1 MILLIYCL
9 HKLLF
14 AFIIR
19 FIQNYISIVGKHK
32 NDQTM
37 KGENKS
43 EPHKKQS
50 KRLLR
55 SFMLFT
61 CFLLASVS
69 MIQAQTKAVTGTV
82 TDVMNEPLIGVNVTV
97 SGTTTG
103 TITDIDGKYTIQ
115 VSQGQELVFS
125 YVGMSTQTI
134 TVGASSIIDVQLQE
148 DVNLLE
154 ETVVIGY
161 GTAKKRDLTGSIVS
175 IDASQ
180 IANRPAANPL
190 ANLQGKIS
198 GVQVVNTGR
207 AGQDPEIR
215 MRGTNSLNGYTP
227 LYVVDGLFTE
237 NINYLNPADIESMEV
252 LKDASSL
259 AIFGVRGANGVII
272 INTKRAKQGE
282 TLVNINSSIG
292 FKSINDRVD
301 LTNAAQ
307 FKELYNEQRLN
318 QGVTTPFDYTPW
330 QGDTDWQ
337 DEIFQTGLVT
347 NNNVSITG
355 SGEKSRFYLGVG
367 YTSEEGSL
375 KSEKYSK
382 VTINLNSDY
391 NVTDFLRFGFQVN
404 GSRSLPADAKQVSG
418 ALKAAPIASAYGID
432 PTTEETLL
440 HTLPDFQRAQV
451 SNPLIDIITK
461 GRHNKATN
469 YRAAGNIYGE
479 VDLFKDLKFKATFSL
494 DYASNDSRSFS
505 PLIYVYN
512 PDAGGKE
519 RVTETESISQSK
531 SHSIVAQQDYILTY
545 DKKFGKHGI
554 NATAGITTN
563 YREYSGLN
571 AGRSQRYDDIIF
583 SIPNN
588 NPDKWWIS
596 SIDQKSMTNGSDQ
609 WKRFTMSYLLRG
621 LYNYDNRYLFN
632 ASYRR
637 DGSSVFRNQGNTWDN
652 FYSFGAGWVMSEEQ
666 FMRDQN
672 VIDYLKFKGSWGVLG
687 SEHTGGSYYPSYPG
701 LTSAG
706 GSTIFGDN
714 IYTGYTEVYIPLNIR
729 WEKTHSWEVGFEM
742 SLLNSR
748 LRIEPT
754 YYNKV
759 TKDILVTTEGVAGA
773 KNAMQN
779 LGKVANNGF
788 EFTASWS
795 DKIGDSGFRY
805 SIGGNFTTV
814 NNEVKAIGL
823 NPGDAQLQGVSRTIA
838 GMPIAYF
845 YGYKVTGIYQNDEH
859 IRRSPANTLAS
870 VQPGDFIFADINGD
884 GVINDKDRTQI
895 GSPTPDY
902 TYGINLNLSYKG
914 FDLGV
919 DMMGVYGNEIY
930 RNWDASSYAQFN
942 YRSDRMGRWNGEGT
956 SNWEPILD
964 PSRSVNLLPS
974 SYYVEDAS
982 FFRIK
987 NIQFGYTFQPSILQK
1002 LHLKTLRL
1010 YANVENLKTWKKVSG
1025 YTPEIGGSAL
1035 QSGIDS
1041 GADRAYPVPAIYTFG
1056 INLTF

>member
-1 MILLIYCL
+1 M
-9 HKLLF
+9 
-14 AFIIR
+14 
-19 FIQNYISIVGKHK
+19 VDKHK
-32 NDQTM
+32 KDQTM
-37 KGENKS
+37 KSENKG
-43 EPHKKQS
+43 EPHKRQS
-50 KRLLR
+50 NRLLK
-55 SFMLFT
+55 SFTLFA
-61 CFLLASVS
+61 CLLLASVS
-69 MIQAQTKAVTGTV
+69 MIHAQTKTVTGTV

-97 SGTTTG
+97 SGTITG
-103 TITDIDGKYTIQ
+103 TITDLDGKYTIQ

-125 YVGMSTQTI
+125 YVGMTTQTI
-134 TVGASSIIDVQLQE
+134 TVGASNIVDVQMQE

-161 GTAKKRDLTGSIVS
+161 GTAKKKDLTGSIVS
-175 IDASQ
+175 VDASQ
-180 IANRPAANPL
+180 IANRPSSNIL
-190 ANLQGKIS
+190 ANLQGRIS
-198 GVQVVNTGR
+198 GVQVVNSGR

-215 MRGTNSLNGYTP
+215 MRGTNSLNGYKP
-227 LYVVDGLFTE
+227 LYVVDGLFTD
-237 NINYLNPADIESMEV
+237 NISYLNSADIESMEI

-259 AIFGVRGANGVII
+259 AIFGIAGANGVII

-292 FKSINDRVD
+292 FKKINDRVD
-301 LTNAAQ
+301 MANAAQ
-307 FKELYNEQRLN
+307 FKELYDEQRLN
-318 QGVTTPFDYTPW
+318 QGITDPFNYTPW
-330 QGDTDWQ
+330 QNDTDWQ
-337 DEIFQTGLVT
+337 DEIFQSGLIT

-355 SGEKSRFYLGVG
+355 SGEKSRFYLGIG

-375 KSEKYSK
+375 KSEKFSR

-391 NVTDFLRFGFQVN
+391 NVTNFLRFGFQVN
-404 GSRSLPADAKQVSG
+404 GARSLPADAKQVSS
-418 ALKAAPIASAYGID
+418 ALKAAPIASIYGVD
-432 PTTEETLL
+432 PETEETLL

-451 SNPLIDIITK
+451 WNPMIDIITR

-469 YRAAGNIYGE
+469 YRAGGNIYGE
-479 VDLFKDLKFKATFSL
+479 VDLFKDLKFKATLSL

-519 RVTETESISQSK
+519 RLSESESVSQAK
-531 SHSIVAQQDYILTY
+531 SHFLRAMQDYILSYNT
-545 DKKFGKHGI
+545 KIGKHGI

-563 YREYSGLN
+563 YSEYSGLN
-571 AGRSQRYDDIIF
+571 AGRSQQYEDIIF
-583 SIPNN
+583 SIPND

-596 SIDQKSMTNGSDQ
+596 SIDPKSMSNGGDQ
-609 WKRFTMSYLLRG
+609 RKRFTMSYLLRG

-637 DGSSVFRNQGNTWDN
+637 DGSSVFRNQDNTWDN

-666 FMRDQN
+666 FMREQS

-687 SEHTGGSYYPSYPG
+687 SENTGGSYYPSYPG

-706 GSTIFGDN
+706 GSTVFGDN
-714 IYTGYTEVYIPLNIR
+714 IYTGYTEIYIPLDIR
-729 WEKTHSWEVGFEM
+729 WEKTYSWEVGFEM
-742 SLLNSR
+742 NLLNSR
-748 LRIEPT
+748 LRFEPT
-754 YYNKV
+754 YYNKE
-759 TKDILVTTEGVAGA
+759 TKDILVTTAGVAGA

-779 LGKVANNGF
+779 LGRVANKGF
-788 EFTASWS
+788 EFAGSWS
-795 DKIGDSGFRY
+795 DKIGESGFRY
-805 SIGGNFTTV
+805 SIGGNFTTID
-814 NNEVKAIGL
+814 NEVKAIGL
-823 NPGDAQLQGVSRTIA
+823 NPEDAQIQGVSRTIA

-845 YGYKVTGIYQNDEH
+845 YGYKVIGIYQNTEH
-859 IRRSPANTLAS
+859 IRRSIPNTLAS

-884 GVINDKDRTQI
+884 GLINDKDRTQI

-919 DMMGVYGNEIY
+919 DLMGVYGNEIY
-930 RNWDASSYAQFN
+930 RNWDNSSYAQFN
-942 YRSDRMGRWNGEGT
+942 YRTDRLNRWNGEGT

-964 PSRSVNLLPS
+964 PTRSINLMTS

-982 FFRIK
+982 FIRLK
-987 NIQFGYTFQPSILQK
+987 NIQLGYTFQPSILQK

-1010 YANVENLKTWKKVSG
+1010 YANIENLKTWKKVSG

-1035 QSGIDS
+1035 QSGIDN

-1056 INLTF
+1056 LNLTF